1 MLSTL
6 IITLREGLEAALI
19 VGILIAYAVRTE
31 RRHLIRPIWW
41 GVISAVAASLLAGAL
56 LSYTS
61 TALPQNAEPVF
72 AGSTSIIAVALV
84 TWMIF
89 WMKRTARNLRDEL
102 SGKMEKAALG
112 GVAAIAMAAF
122 LATAREGLETA
133 LFIYTNFKTV
143 GAGSGATLGLVLG
156 FTIAIALGVAIYRRS
171 VHLNLGKFF
180 TYTGVALIV
189 IAAGVLANGFHEF
202 QDLGWIGGG
211 QITALDLSRFLHE
224 GNFLEALLHGTL
236 GLSEKTTALQLG
248 IWVSYV
254 ALVAGA
260 YLKPAKAVAQK

>member
-31 RRHLIRPIWW
+31 RRHLIKPIWW
-41 GVISAVAASLLAGAL
+41 GVISAIAASLLAGAL

-61 TALPQNAEPVF
+61 ASLPDEAEMIF

-112 GVAAIAMAAF
+112 GTAAIATAAF

-143 GAGSGATLGLVLG
+143 GAGSSATLGLIIG
-156 FTIAIALGVAIYRRS
+156 FAIAIALGVAIYRRS

-202 QDLGWIGGG
+202 QELGWIGGG
-211 QITALDLSRFLHE
+211 ESIALDLSPFLHE

-236 GLSEKTTALQLG
+236 GLNDKTTALQLG
-248 IWVSYV
+248 VWVGYV
-254 ALVAGA
+254 ALVTGA
-260 YLKPAKAVAQK
+260 YLKPAKVSAQK